1 MDNFQVIIENDHFIK
16 DLKRMF
22 ITKQMEVHNIKQVFI
37 EYNDDSKSF
46 HFNIIKDDHHKYN
59 YNYKIKRRKVKQ
71 KENNKV
77 KKRKLNNE
85 NTRELNKNNNV
96 DVEYFDS
103 SKHDFNEIK
112 ISSPTQN
119 TPTNKCGNTSSKNIL
134 QNRNE
139 NINNNINIKKSRT
152 KCYLYYEK

>member
-1 MDNFQVIIENDHFIK
+1 MG
-16 DLKRMF
+16 
-22 ITKQMEVHNIKQVFI
+22 
-37 EYNDDSKSF
+37 
-46 HFNIIKDDHHKYN
+46 
-59 YNYKIKRRKVKQ
+59 
-71 KENNKV
+71 NN
-77 KKRKLNNE
+77 KKRKLNCKDKIQSNVNNE
-85 NTRELNKNNNV
+85 EDKV
-96 DVEYFDS
+96 EIEYFDS